1 MKSFVKLVNFE
12 INRFAKIYWS
22 LVAITILS
30 QFTSVFLTVHRYITQ
45 ANETMYHQSL
55 PKLAYVKQY
64 GSIGFIDCFG
74 SIWFMGPIALC
85 AAAMVF
91 YIFLIW
97 YRDWYGKHTFIYRL
111 FMLPVERWNLYLAK
125 AASILLMVL
134 GFIAVQII
142 LLPVEHFFFNAITP
156 RIYRMDMTVID
167 AVLSFPYFNLLLPGA
182 AIDFLFHYGLG
193 FTVVLVIFTAILLE
207 RSFRMK
213 GILLGLLYG
222 FLSFVL
228 FWTPDFLFE
237 VLLPGVL
244 HQQELLWIEVA
255 TTAIIAGYS
264 ILLGGYLIK
273 YKATV

>member
-45 ANETMYHQSL
+45 TNETMYHQSL

-134 GFIAVQII
+134 GFVAVQII

-156 RIYRMDMTVID
+156 RIYRMDMTVAD

-273 YKATV
+273 YKVTV

>member
-30 QFTSVFLTVHRYITQ
+30 QFTSVFLTVHRYISQ
-45 ANETMYHQSL
+45 ANWDHISPVTAQ
-55 PKLAYVKQY
+55 LAYVKQY

-156 RIYRMDMTVID
+156 GIYRMDMTVAD

>member
-30 QFTSVFLTVHRYITQ
+30 QFIAVFLTVHRYISQ
-45 ANETMYHQSL
+45 ANGIIYHQSL

-134 GFIAVQII
+134 GFVAVQII

-156 RIYRMDMTVID
+156 RIYRMDMTVAD

>member
-30 QFTSVFLTVHRYITQ
+30 QFTSVFLTVHRYISQ
-45 ANETMYHQSL
+45 ANWDHISPVTAQ
-55 PKLAYVKQY
+55 LAYVKQY

-156 RIYRMDMTVID
+156 RIYRMDMTVAD

>member
-30 QFTSVFLTVHRYITQ
+30 QFIAVFLTVHRYISQ
-45 ANETMYHQSL
+45 ANGIIYHQSL

-134 GFIAVQII
+134 GFVAVQII
-142 LLPVEHFFFNAITP
+142 LLPVEHFFFNVITP
-156 RIYRMDMTVID
+156 RIYRMDMTVAD

>member
-30 QFTSVFLTVHRYITQ
+30 QFTSVFLTVHRYISQ
-45 ANETMYHQSL
+45 ANWDHISPVTAQ
-55 PKLAYVKQY
+55 LAYVKQY

-111 FMLPVERWNLYLAK
+111 LMLPVERWNLYLAK
-125 AASILLMVL
+125 AASILLLVF
-134 GFIAVQII
+134 GFVAVQIV

-156 RIYRMDMTVID
+156 GIYRMDMTVAD

>member
-30 QFTSVFLTVHRYITQ
+30 QFTSVFLTVHRYISQ
-45 ANETMYHQSL
+45 ANWDHISPVTAQ
-55 PKLAYVKQY
+55 LAYVKHY
-64 GSIGFIDCFG
+64 GSISFIDCFG
-74 SIWFMGPIALC
+74 TVWFMGPIALC

-111 FMLPVERWNLYLAK
+111 LMLPVERWNLYLAK

-156 RIYRMDMTVID
+156 RIYRMDMTVAD